1 MINGIKLKD
10 SNLSPNQRRIRL
22 MELGGIPISERE
34 KESLQPRKKL
44 LNEVGMMLPMR
55 EIDTIGK
62 VSVPISKDSNI
73 EMDVE
78 EHDWDLEEFISELES
93 EMELE
98 EILHEMGYYD
108 EDDEV
113 ELDELHDVKVSKGY
127 KEGRKLV
134 DKLRRELF
142 RKLNDDELEDFM
154 GVLKT
159 SFGLK

>member
-1 MINGIKLKD
+1 MINGIRLKD
-10 SNLSPNQRRIRL
+10 KDLSPNQRRIRL
-22 MELGGIPISERE
+22 MELGGIPISDRDKKRLE
-34 KESLQPRKKL
+34 PRKEL
-44 LNEVGMMLPMR
+44 LNEVGMMLPVR
-55 EIDTIGK
+55 EQEVIGK
-62 VSVPISKDSNI
+62 VKVPMGKNSNI

-93 EMELE
+93 ELELDD
-98 EILHEMGYYD
+98 ILREMGYYD
-108 EDDEV
+108 EED

-154 GVLKT
+154 DVLKT

>member
-44 LNEVGMMLPMR
+44 LKEVGVMLPMR
-55 EIDTIGK
+55 EIDVIG
-62 VSVPISKDSNI
+62 
-73 EMDVE
+73 E
-78 EHDWDLEEFISELES
+78 EEPKEDDFDLQDIIDELES

>member
-22 MELGGIPISERE
+22 MELSGIPISDRDKKRLE
-34 KESLQPRKKL
+34 PRKEL
-44 LNEVGMMLPMR
+44 LNEVRVSLPMR
-55 EIDTIGK
+55 EIDVIGK
-62 VSVPISKDSNI
+62 VNVPIGKDSNI

-78 EHDWDLEEFISELES
+78 EHDWDIDEFISELEE
-93 EMELE
+93 EMMLDEVLQ
-98 EILHEMGYYD
+98 EMGFYD
-108 EDDEV
+108 EED

-142 RKLNDDELEDFM
+142 RKLNDDELEDFID
-154 GVLKT
+154 VLKT

>member
-44 LNEVGMMLPMR
+44 LNEVGVMLPMR
-55 EIDTIGK
+55 EIDVIGK
-62 VSVPISKDSNI
+62 
-73 EMDVE
+73 E
-78 EHDWDLEEFISELES
+78 EPKEDDFDLQDIIDELES

-113 ELDELHDVKVSKGY
+113 ELDELHNVKVSKGY

-142 RKLNDDELEDFM
+142 RKLDNDELEDFM

-159 SFGLK
+159 SFGFK

>member
-44 LNEVGMMLPMR
+44 LNEVGVMLPMR
-55 EIDTIGK
+55 EIDVIGK
-62 VSVPISKDSNI
+62 
-73 EMDVE
+73 E
-78 EHDWDLEEFISELES
+78 EPKEDDFDLQDIIDELEN

-98 EILHEMGYYD
+98 EILHEMGFYD
-108 EDDEV
+108 EED
-113 ELDELHDVKVSKGY
+113 ELDELHNVKVSKGY

-142 RKLNDDELEDFM
+142 RKLDNDELEDFM

-159 SFGLK
+159 SFGFK

>member
-1 MINGIKLKD
+1 MIDGIKLKD
-10 SNLSPNQRRIRL
+10 KNLSPNQRRLRL
-22 MELGGIPISERE
+22 MELGGIPISDRD
-34 KESLQPRKKL
+34 KKNLQPRKEL

-55 EIDTIGK
+55 EQEVIGK

-78 EHDWDLEEFISELES
+78 EHDWDLEEFISELED
-93 EMELE
+93 EMMLD
-98 EILHEMGYYD
+98 EILQEMGYYD
-108 EDDEV
+108 EED

-127 KEGRKLV
+127 EEGRKLV

-159 SFGLK
+159 SFGFK

>member
-1 MINGIKLKD
+1 MKRISVLDKNI
-10 SNLSPNQRRIRL
+10 SPNQRRLRL

-34 KESLQPRKKL
+34 KKGLQPRKKL
-44 LNEVGMMLPMR
+44 LNEVGIMLPMR
-55 EIDTIGK
+55 EIDVIGK
-62 VSVPISKDSNI
+62 
-73 EMDVE
+73 E
-78 EHDWDLEEFISELES
+78 EPKEDDFDLQDIIDELES

>member
-44 LNEVGMMLPMR
+44 LNEVGVMLPMR
-55 EIDTIGK
+55 EIDVIGK
-62 VSVPISKDSNI
+62 
-73 EMDVE
+73 E
-78 EHDWDLEEFISELES
+78 EPKEDDFDLQDIIDELES

-108 EDDEV
+108 EDYEI

>member
-44 LNEVGMMLPMR
+44 LNEVGVMLPMR
-55 EIDTIGK
+55 EIDVIGK
-62 VSVPISKDSNI
+62 
-73 EMDVE
+73 E
-78 EHDWDLEEFISELES
+78 EPTEDDFDLQDIIDELES

-98 EILHEMGYYD
+98 EILHEMGFYD
-108 EDDEV
+108 EED
-113 ELDELHDVKVSKGY
+113 ELDELHNVKVSKGY

-142 RKLNDDELEDFM
+142 RKLDNDELEDFM